1 MEKGHEI
8 WYMGCEACVYV
19 GVTCGSGT
27 ARELARYKSDL
38 VTVLEVR
45 WDIGAL

>member
-1 MEKGHEI
+1 MRF
-8 WYMGCEACVYV
+8 
-19 GVTCGSGT
+19 VTWDVRPVCTSGSLAAV